1 MNWLLK
7 LVIIV
12 WSTENGDNELA
23 PRSVHVDDVRRRFA
37 LVDSSPLQ
45 ASSRGECESVAT
57 GRETADKL
65 LYRLDARGP
74 CEWEQGKGFA
84 ALS

>member
-12 WSTENGDNELA
+12 WSTENGDNEFA
-23 PRSVHVDDVRRRFA
+23 PRSVHIDDVRRRFA

-45 ASSRGECESVAT
+45 ASSKVECDSVVT
-57 GRETADKL
+57 GRETADEL
-65 LYRLDARGP
+65 LYRLEARGT
-74 CEWEQGKGFA
+74 CE
-84 ALS
+84 